1 MDIKTI
7 GRIYKFIREYEGI
20 PYNDEKE
27 LDLRHKSDKD
37 QLLYSSGYKDGYLA
51 CINKLKDIINGKV

>member
-7 GRIYKFIREYEGI
+7 SEIYKFIKEYENV
-20 PYNDEKE
+20 PHNDEKE

-37 QLLYSSGYKDGYLA
+37 QLLYGSGYKDGYLA
-51 CINKLKDIINGKV
+51 CIKKLKSIIDGKV